1 MGAMM
6 GREGAGLAAAD
17 KKKKKKTGR
26 RAGGSSCNYRAF
38 IINQMRLLEA
48 AGVMCVEILHASPNT
63 RTHAHTCHTQPKSD
77 LFFIFL

>member
-1 MGAMM
+1 MGFMM

-17 KKKKKKTGR
+17 KKTGR

-63 RTHAHTCHTQPKSD
+63 RTHAHTCHKQLKPGL
-77 LFFIFL
+77 LFDFL